1 MNALYIFTAFSL
13 GTGVFALMR
22 TSSACVKLT
31 GTARLVHNKMI
42 NALMDAS
49 LCKFFER
56 IPLGVLMNRLT
67 KDMQV
72 MDSEIF
78 FSVSVLYVNCFNLAG
93 NLFLNFYGSTY
104 IILFP
109 TLVFFY
115 AVWKVRTFYMT
126 CNRELYRLESISKS
140 PILSYFSETVNG
152 ITTIRAYNKQQ
163 QFIER
168 HTENIDLNR
177 KIQLA

>member
-1 MNALYIFTAFSL
+1 
-13 GTGVFALMR
+13 
-22 TSSACVKLT
+22 
-31 GTARLVHNKMI
+31 
-42 NALMDAS
+42 
-49 LCKFFER
+49 
-56 IPLGVLMNRLT
+56 
-67 KDMQV
+67 
-72 MDSEIF
+72 
-78 FSVSVLYVNCFNLAG
+78 
-93 NLFLNFYGSTY
+93 
-104 IILFP
+104 
-109 TLVFFY
+109 
-115 AVWKVRTFYMT
+115 MT